1 MPNPK
6 PRVNIPTNASER
18 LDLAA
23 RIYAKHTADGVG
35 SPLNAFQ
42 NHKWDANGPEVANAL
57 TLHQQAEDL
66 QRQTDLAY
74 RKRDLLLTEIDES
87 IKSSRD
93 LLLGIYR
100 DNPKEL
106 NQWGFD
112 VSDTVR
118 TAAKKP
124 SVM

>member
-1 MPNPK
+1 MSNSK
-6 PRVNIPTNASER
+6 PRVSIPSNPVQKLE
-18 LDLAA
+18 LAA
-23 RIYAKHTADGVG
+23 RIFAKHSATGVA
-35 SPLNAFQ
+35 SPLNALQ
-42 NHKWDANGPEVANAL
+42 THKWDVNGPEIANAQA
-57 TLHQQAEDL
+57 LHQQAEDL

-74 RKRDLLLTEIDES
+74 RKRDLLLYEIDES

-93 LLLGIYR
+93 LLMGIYR

-118 TAAKKP
+118 SAAKKQE
-124 SVM
+124 

>member
-1 MPNPK
+1 MPNSK
-6 PRVNIPTNASER
+6 PRVSIPTNPAQK

-23 RIYAKHTADGVG
+23 RIYAKHLAEGANST
-35 SPLNAFQ
+35 LNALQ
-42 NHKWDANGPEVANAL
+42 SHNWTVNGPEVANAISL
-57 TLHQQAEDL
+57 NQQAEDL

-74 RKRDLLLTEIDES
+74 RKRDLLLAEIDES

-93 LLLGIYR
+93 LLLSLNR

-112 VSDTVR
+112 VSDTARSV
-118 TAAKKP
+118 KKEA
-124 SVM
+124 